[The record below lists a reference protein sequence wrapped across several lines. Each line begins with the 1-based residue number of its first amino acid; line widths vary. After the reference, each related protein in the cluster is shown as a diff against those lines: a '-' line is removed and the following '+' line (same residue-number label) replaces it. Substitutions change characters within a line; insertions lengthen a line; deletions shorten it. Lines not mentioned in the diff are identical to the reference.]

1 MLSVKLSWFMRCK
14 AFSISLS
21 RPSKLEDRLG
31 ASFFDL
37 GLRVGECEFISRSR
51 AARRRRSCSFS
62 VSSSSTRSS
71 ADGSGSS

>member
-1 MLSVKLSWFMRCK
+1 MLSVKLSWFMRCR

-21 RPSKLEDRLG
+21 RPKRLDDRLAG
-31 ASFFDL
+31 PFFAL
-37 GLRVGECEFISRSR
+37 GLRVGEREFISRSR

-62 VSSSSTRSS
+62 FSSSSTLSS